1 MKLELDQA
9 LLHSVQLQ
17 SRQTQLET
25 EVAQLRHTLA
35 DSGVS
40 NRAYQVQLETV
51 NRQQEQQLTFLR
63 SQVSEL
69 SKQLSGT
76 SKRNDALCDD
86 LLRVQNQA
94 ATEQAAVAAETL
106 ELNLS
111 LEAVQSDLQE
121 TKLLFKA
128 TFRKRS

>member
-51 NRQQEQQLTFLR
+51 NRQQEQQLTSLR
-63 SQVSEL
+63 SHVSEL

-94 ATEQAAVAAETL
+94 ATEQAAAAAETL